1 MKQAAGIAWVGAS
14 VVLSACAQLLMKAG
28 MLELHGLGG
37 GFARFADPGP
47 ELLPVVGWV
56 LGGLACYAFSM
67 LSWLAALTRF
77 ELSMAYPLLSLSYV
91 LVYLGAVWWPR
102 LGETVS
108 LAKTA
113 GIVLIVLGVVLVTRT
128 ADSGKSVE
136 SR

>member
-1 MKQAAGIAWVGAS
+1 MKQNAAMLWVVAS

-28 MLELHGLGG
+28 MLDLHGLGAD
-37 GFARFADPGP
+37 FAYIADPGP
-47 ELLPVVGWV
+47 ELLPAVVWV
-56 LGGLACYAFSM
+56 LGGLGCYALSM
-67 LSWLAALTRF
+67 MFWLAALTRY

-108 LAKTA
+108 FAKTV

-128 ADSGKSVE
+128 AGLGKQVE
-136 SR
+136 SC

>member
-1 MKQAAGIAWVGAS
+1 MKQNAAMLWVVAS
-14 VVLSACAQLLMKAG
+14 VVLSACAQLFMKVG
-28 MLELHGLGG
+28 MLDLHGLGA
-37 GFARFADPGP
+37 GFAGPWP
-47 ELLPVVGWV
+47 ELLPAVAWV
-56 LGGLACYAFSM
+56 LGGLGCYALSM
-67 LSWLAALTRF
+67 MFWLAALTRY

-108 LAKTA
+108 FAKTA

-128 ADSGKSVE
+128 AGSGKQAV